1 MAATANSGAV
11 EPSRDNMGQ
20 PDLPDAVAGESA
32 VQNAVAE
39 GKATMGEVEEAWG
52 EATHMARMGHSKE
65 EIEAELNQGMDLQGA
80 VITVVVAGATAFV
93 GINVMSSI
101 GDSMNLESGDM
112 FYNASEA
119 LQEGIQGF
127 FTNLPTVFVVI
138 ALVLVISYLTILR

>member
-1 MAATANSGAV
+1 MAATANPGAA
-11 EPSRDNMGQ
+11 EPSIDR
-20 PDLPDAVAGESA
+20 PETPSLPEAVADESA
-32 VQNAVAE
+32 VQAAIEE
-39 GKATMGEVEEAWG
+39 GEATMADIRDAWG
-52 EATHMARMGHSKE
+52 EATHMRRMGHSRE

-80 VITVVVAGATAFV
+80 VITVVVAGATAYV

-101 GDSMNLESGDM
+101 AGSMDLAEGDM
-112 FYNASEA
+112 FYNSSEA

>member
-1 MAATANSGAV
+1 
-11 EPSRDNMGQ
+11 
-20 PDLPDAVAGESA
+20 
-32 VQNAVAE
+32 
-39 GKATMGEVEEAWG
+39 
-52 EATHMARMGHSKE
+52 MARMGHSKE

-80 VITVVVAGATAFV
+80 VITVVVAGATAYV

-101 GDSMNLESGDM
+101 AGSMDLAEGDM
-112 FYNASEA
+112 FYNSSEA